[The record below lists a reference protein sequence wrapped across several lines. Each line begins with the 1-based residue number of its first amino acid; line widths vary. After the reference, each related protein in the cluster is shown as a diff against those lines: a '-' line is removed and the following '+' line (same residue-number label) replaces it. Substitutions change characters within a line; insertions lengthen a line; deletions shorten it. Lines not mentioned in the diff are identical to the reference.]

1 MSVWKHLSFALL
13 LLNMSALK
21 TPRPHSADNGGTF
34 ISINTVNGRCK
45 IFIYFFLRKISHIY
59 LPGSSQMRVSPCTQI
74 CLYGFCVCDSGCVST
89 LFSLCLWS
97 PWRWFARV
105 LWDSRSVLSEENGI
119 FAAGHHSSGTIRG
132 YEGKRTEAAAHA
144 ETYTHIWTHTD
155 YRTHIHTSAS
165 FPQTHLLTTQHH
177 CQCGSD
183 FFVNKTTSWFR
194 VLLAGKAINGNKSWS
209 PVEREDGLC
218 KTQDSKQPELAGLM
232 KSSIVPSLRIIKHLL
247 GPNKSL
253 VLTIPLSIHCSRSVC
268 PSIHL
273 LNHIGR
279 FAPEG
284 PLDHMFSSCSCFH
297 RGWVKYSGLS
307 LSLSR
312 NFQLKLLSQHK
323 RRPSSLRRQT
333 FIGHHKQRQ

>member
-1 MSVWKHLSFALL
+1 MVHA
-13 LLNMSALK
+13 
-21 TPRPHSADNGGTF
+21 
-34 ISINTVNGRCK
+34 
-45 IFIYFFLRKISHIY
+45 IFFFFFQSHIY
-59 LPGSSQMRVSPCTQI
+59 LPGSSQARVSPCTQI
-74 CLYGFCVCDSGCVST
+74 CLYGFCVCDSGCVSA

-119 FAAGHHSSGTIRG
+119 IAAGRHSSGTLRG
-132 YEGKRTEAAAHA
+132 NEGKRTEAAAHA

-155 YRTHIHTSAS
+155 YRMHIHTSAS

-177 CQCGSD
+177 CQCGID
-183 FFVNKTTSWFR
+183 FFVNKTTWFR
-194 VLLAGKAINGNKSWS
+194 VLLPGKAINGNKSWS

-218 KTQDSKQPELAGLM
+218 KTQDSKQPELARLM

-253 VLTIPLSIHCSRSVC
+253 VLTIPLSSHCGRSVH
-268 PSIHL
+268 PSNHL
-273 LNHIGR
+273 LNPVGC

-284 PLDHMFSSCSCFH
+284 PLDHMFSSCPCSH
-297 RGWVKYSGLS
+297 HGWVKYSELS

-323 RRPSSLRRQT
+323 HRPSSSLRHQT
-333 FIGHHKQRQ
+333 FTGHHNQRQ